1 MTLIQKGAY
10 HLGGFFFN
18 VGCKLMAYGLGW
30 YRRQYRP
37 QRPTIA
43 DDVFD
48 YHHHENET
56 RWN

>member
-10 HLGGFFFN
+10 HLGGFFFS

-30 YRRQYRP
+30 HRRSYYP
-37 QRPTIA
+37 QKPTIA
-43 DDVFD
+43 DDVFAPIED
-48 YHHHENET
+48 WS